1 MFEQCKLKNMTV
13 ADLIFQFCMPVYMQP
28 LLPLVYDAK
37 LVLQLDA
44 IILHLHQPRSYH
56 AAVTPYQEKVLPR
69 HQRIM
74 SMWALQR
81 LRVCGFTRYSSE
93 HASMQALQQHFGW
106 VVGTHPMKFTHA
118 LTCSKD
124 SSLVDKSV
132 PVAPVAKDS
141 AINLW
146 GMAWSHIA
154 AVQAAPA
161 AATAGTLNR
170 KHASSAE
177 MWLQNHCSVQR
188 HWLISLGLA
197 HEFSLLVV
205 MTLLLDST

>member
-1 MFEQCKLKNMTV
+1 MSKLPCNGQCTSEQAHLLPFLSSTWAAGVTALLNFSTRRCRSGKRWAKMQSCSQMPMFEQCKLKNMTV

-141 AINLW
+141 AINLLTMV
-146 GMAWSHIA
+146 G
-154 AVQAAPA
+154 
-161 AATAGTLNR
+161 
-170 KHASSAE
+170 
-177 MWLQNHCSVQR
+177 
-188 HWLISLGLA
+188 
-197 HEFSLLVV
+197 
-205 MTLLLDST
+205 